1 VISAESLINAPAAWK
16 YKKKMKRNSNSWRP
30 LPFFLPLSLSPSF
43 ECSKNKII
51 KVENSLS
58 GLKKNNRKKS
68 SKCLKNNNKKEGG
81 QKANYTNNGEQ
92 F

>member
-30 LPFFLPLSLSPSF
+30 LPFSPSLSFALLRVQQKQNYQSR
-43 ECSKNKII
+43 KL
-51 KVENSLS
+51 VERV
-58 GLKKNNRKKS
+58 KKNNRKKS